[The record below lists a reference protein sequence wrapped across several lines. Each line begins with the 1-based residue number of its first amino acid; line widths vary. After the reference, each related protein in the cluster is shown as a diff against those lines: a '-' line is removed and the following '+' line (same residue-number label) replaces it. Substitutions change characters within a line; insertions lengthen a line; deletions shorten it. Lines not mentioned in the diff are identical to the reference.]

1 MRDFIRDLKY
11 GYRGLLKR
19 PGFTAMVVVTL
30 ALAIGAN
37 TVVFTFTNL
46 LLLRPL
52 PVRDPATLG
61 WVYNVDP
68 QRGNDR
74 ARSSAPDY
82 LDYRR
87 SLHSFSSLA
96 ARTEATLTMSG
107 RGDAQRLAANA
118 VTSNLFEVWGLRS
131 KLGRLFRSENDASG
145 AEPVVVLS
153 HRFWQ
158 QQFGGDPRVVGSGM
172 TLDGKNFS
180 VIGVLEPAIEIG
192 NLSEIDVWIPLV
204 PDPSEQGRQ
213 RRGLQMIGRL
223 APGVTNAQANAEVRV
238 VAAALERDHP
248 TMNAGWGARVA
259 ATREAMTGRNTWQ
272 VLALLSIAV
281 GLLLLIACAN
291 LANAMLARAMERNR
305 EIAVRVALGAPR
317 RLLVR
322 QLLAENVVLAAV
334 GGVLGLG
341 VAYGGVRAIQAV
353 VYEPFFALLS
363 IDWRVML
370 FAIAATL
377 VTCVLFGLAPALR
390 AARADPIDAL
400 SQGSARTI
408 GGMGVRRSRASLVV
422 AQVTLAVALTIL
434 GALVSRSMIET
445 SRIDLGFRTADLLT
459 FRVDLPQAK
468 YGDDERVRQL
478 YDRVTDRLSSLPR
491 VRSVAIVDRLPVLGG
506 TAVTPLTI
514 EGRAVAKQ
522 SDQPWAAR
530 VGAAAGYFET
540 AAVPLIA
547 GRSIIATDRADAL
560 PVVVVNRELASRY
573 FGSVDRAVGQR
584 VSLGRS
590 DEPVAWRVI
599 VGVVGDIRSGDVTAP
614 PNPEVYVPLSQS
626 PMRGVS
632 VMVRAPAGDTLAT
645 SIRTAMREVDP
656 ALAVYD
662 LRTMNQ
668 AIAIEMSSDVMLTG
682 LFVSFA
688 VIALVLAA
696 TGLYGVIAYL
706 VSQRTREIGIRIA
719 LGAMPGKVGRM
730 VLGEAA
736 VLFGMGMSLGLGAAL
751 VLGRQMRTLLYGIGP
766 ADPGTYIGATAVLA
780 AVMFIAAYVPAR
792 RAMRVSPLSALRS
805 D

>member
-1 MRDFIRDLKY
+1 MRDFIRDLNY
-11 GYRGLLKR
+11 AYRGLLKR

-52 PVRDPATLG
+52 PVREPATLG

-87 SLHSFSSLA
+87 SLRSFSSLA

-131 KLGRLFRSENDASG
+131 KLGRLFRSGDDSPG

-153 HRFWQ
+153 HQFWQ
-158 QQFGGDPRVVGSGM
+158 RQFASDPSVVGSGLK
-172 TLDGKNFS
+172 LDGKDYS
-180 VIGVLEPAIEIG
+180 VVGVLDPAIEIG
-192 NLSEIDVWIPLV
+192 NLSEIDVWIPLI
-204 PDPSEQGRQ
+204 PDPAEGGRQ
-213 RRGLQMIGRL
+213 RHALQIIGRL
-223 APGVTNAQANAEVRV
+223 APGVTQAQANAEARS
-238 VAAALERDHP
+238 VASALERDHP
-248 TMNAGWGARVA
+248 TTNAGWSARVA
-259 ATREAMTGRNTWQ
+259 TTREAMTGRNTWQ
-272 VLALLSIAV
+272 VLALLSVAV

-291 LANAMLARAMERNR
+291 LANAMLARSMERNR

-353 VYEPFFALLS
+353 VYEPFFVLLS

-370 FAIAATL
+370 FALGATF

-400 SQGSARTI
+400 SQGSARMI
-408 GGMGVRRSRASLVV
+408 GGMGMRRSRASLVI

-434 GALVSRSMIET
+434 GALVSRSMVET
-445 SRIDLGFRTADLLT
+445 SRIDLGFRTADLWT

-468 YGDDERVRQL
+468 YGDDERLRQL
-478 YDRVTDRLSSLPR
+478 YDRVTTRLSSLPR
-491 VRSVAIVDRLPVLGG
+491 VRSVAVVDRLPVLGG
-506 TAVTPLTI
+506 AAVTPLTI

-522 SDQPWAAR
+522 SDQPWAAQTT
-530 VGAAAGYFET
+530 ASAGYFET
-540 AAVPLIA
+540 AAISLIA
-547 GRSIIATDRADAL
+547 GRLIVATDRAEAL
-560 PVVVVNRELASRY
+560 PVVVVNRELARRY
-573 FGSVDRAVGQR
+573 FGAVDRALGQR

-590 DEPVAWRVI
+590 DEAPTWRVI
-599 VGVVGDIRSGDVTAP
+599 VGVVGDIRPRDVTMP
-614 PNPEVYVPLSQS
+614 PNPELYLPLSQA
-626 PMRGVS
+626 PVRGIS
-632 VMVRAPAGDTLAT
+632 LMLRSPAGSGLAT
-645 SIRTAMREVDP
+645 SIRSAMRELDP
-656 ALAVYD
+656 ALAVYE
-662 LRTMNQ
+662 LRTMDE
-668 AIAIEMSSDVMLTG
+668 ALRVEMSSDVMLTG

-719 LGAMPGKVGRM
+719 LGAVPRTVGRM

-736 VLFGMGMSLGLGAAL
+736 VLFGVGMVLGLGAAFL
-751 VLGRQMRTLLYGIGP
+751 LGRQMRTMLYGIGP
-766 ADPGTYIGATAVLA
+766 TDPPTYVGATLVLA

-792 RAMRVSPLSALRS
+792 RAMRVSPLRALRL